1 MPEKPSEQEPSIEEI
16 LASIRQIIAD
26 DDEEPAK
33 AAAPAPAPA
42 KSDVL
47 DLTEVVR
54 DEPEE
59 EIIVDLREH
68 EEEEE
73 EVEEELPPP
82 PPPPRKPAVVQEDPE
97 PASSILTDHAA
108 HAALQGFAR
117 LAQRTPVERQSHLA
131 GITLEDIVR
140 DLMRPMLRD
149 WLDQNLPPLIE
160 KLVAKELQR
169 LARQAQQDE

>member
-1 MPEKPSEQEPSIEEI
+1 MPEKSSEQEPSIEEI

-33 AAAPAPAPA
+33 PAPAPAPA
-42 KSDVL
+42 PVKDDVL
-47 DLTEVVR
+47 ELTDVIR

-59 EIIVDLREH
+59 ERIVVDLRDH
-68 EEEEE
+68 
-73 EVEEELPPP
+73 EEELPPP
-82 PPPPRKPAVVQEDPE
+82 PPPRRAAEPE
-97 PASSILTDHAA
+97 PEPEPEGSILTDNAA

-117 LAQRTPVERQSHLA
+117 LAARTPVERQSHLA

-169 LARQAQQDE
+169 LARQAQTED

>member
-33 AAAPAPAPA
+33 EAAPEPAPAPKPA
-42 KSDVL
+42 PVKEDIIE
-47 DLTEVVR
+47 LTEVVR

-59 EIIVDLREH
+59 EEIIVELQEH
-68 EEEEE
+68 
-73 EVEEELPPP
+73 VEEEDLPP
-82 PPPPRKPAVVQEDPE
+82 PPPPRKPAPVARPE
-97 PASSILTDHAA
+97 PDDILTDNAA

-117 LAQRTPVERQSHLA
+117 LASHTPVERQSHLA

-169 LARQAQQDE
+169 LARQAQSDE